1 MEVNQDAH
9 AFFAGPYGLFHH
21 IFLTAPAIGWI
32 NPYPE
37 AERIHAQSLQDIDT
51 VLFLSLTVVKFD
63 AFGFHLTQPAYVCT
77 FREAVFHRR
86 IYIRRLSFR
95 ARKEKQKNEQYFIF
109 GSHGSFE

>member
-37 AERIHAQSLQDIDT
+37 AERIQADKLNLDSASL
-51 VLFLSLTVVKFD
+51 K
-63 AFGFHLTQPAYVCT
+63 
-77 FREAVFHRR
+77 
-86 IYIRRLSFR
+86 
-95 ARKEKQKNEQYFIF
+95 
-109 GSHGSFE
+109 